1 MSSEEKR
8 SLKRKNTEI
17 EELEEN
23 EDEEEKNL
31 MEILQDQ
38 GVSLTY
44 EVCVCVYVCVCVC
57 VCVCM
62 CVGKVLMQ

>member
-57 VCVCM
+57 V
-62 CVGKVLMQ
+62 